1 MRSPV
6 RSKKTAAEKP
16 AAVKPA
22 GKQTAPV
29 LPLTLN
35 PRLSEKAYGLSESQN
50 SYIFDI
56 GPDVNRF
63 DVARAVAGQ
72 YEVEVTRVRIASV
85 PGKSVR
91 TYRQRGRKS
100 VAGQRSNIRK
110 AYVTLKDGDK
120 LPIFEAVEEPEA
132 PKEEKK

>member
-6 RSKKTAAEKP
+6 RNKKAQAQAEPQPP
-16 AAVKPA
+16 AKKKIA
-22 GKQTAPV
+22 V

-35 PRLSEKAYGLSESQN
+35 PRLSEKAYGLSEERN
-50 SYIFDI
+50 TYIFDI
-56 GPDVNRF
+56 EPGMNRF
-63 DVARAVAGQ
+63 DVSRAVAGQ
-72 YEVEVTRVRIASV
+72 YEVGVVKVRIASV

-100 VAGQRSNIRK
+100 VSGQRSAIRK
-110 AYVTLKDGDK
+110 AYVTLQAGDK
-120 LPIFEAVEEPEA
+120 LPIFAAVENPEA